1 MEGWHPRYLG
11 GMTVLTSIPG
21 MNGVLAKPFTK
32 EGMSKS
38 VRSHLSHL
46 MKTPPADNDLSGAG
60 FYMSGGYLNTS
71 AALKF
76 DTPTPPSGNTGA
88 GWSPAQLP
96 QASPLSASLD
106 HGYSLVNG
114 SSQFGMSS
122 GHRPTY
128 SATMQ
133 SNDSS
138 SGRLSDIDSPPE
150 KRQRLNPAS
159 Y

>member
-1 MEGWHPRYLG
+1 
-11 GMTVLTSIPG
+11 

-32 EGMSKS
+32 EGMYKS

-46 MKTPPADNDLSGAG
+46 MKNPPTDTDLSGAG
-60 FYMSGGYLNTS
+60 FYMGGAYLNTS
-71 AALKF
+71 TALKF
-76 DTPTPPSGNTGA
+76 DTPTPPSGTAGS

-106 HGYSLVNG
+106 QGYGMLNG
-114 SSQFGMSS
+114 GNQFGMAT

-128 SATMQ
+128 SGTMQ
-133 SNDSS
+133 SGDSS

-150 KRQRLNPAS
+150 KRQRLNPS
-159 Y
+159 GY